1 MFASVIDQYFSINYK
16 SKGVYS
22 FNPISAE
29 LISRV
34 KKNEEFDQYDERS
47 YMNIIIKYMNN
58 SKIDSNIIPLLESID
73 FKPTVDMFYCIPMII
88 YIL

>member
-1 MFASVIDQYFSINYK
+1 MGGDLIKVDDSILM
-16 SKGVYS
+16 S
-22 FNPISAE
+22 
-29 LISRV
+29 V
-34 KKNEEFDQYDERS
+34 KKLLGMDPEEFDQYDERS

-88 YIL
+88 YILEASIKKLMN